1 MKKIPA
7 LLLSLVLL
15 ITSCGTTTIIG
26 TSSWHDIYVDKV
38 CLGKGTVKITRMG
51 IPKTIKVE
59 ERAGNKV
66 IASATGKRKFDF
78 VTFVLG
84 MYTYG
89 PGLLI
94 GWRYPKT
101 IVLHPDYT
109 MGWDEQDNPWV
120 NPSSAWNK

>member
-1 MKKIPA
+1 MRNHHHYRNKYLARYIR
-7 LLLSLVLL
+7 
-15 ITSCGTTTIIG
+15 GQ
-26 TSSWHDIYVDKV
+26 
-38 CLGKGTVKITRMG
+38 G
-51 IPKTIKVE
+51 IP
-59 ERAGNKV
+59 
-66 IASATGKRKFDF
+66 GKRKFDF

-120 NPSSAWNK
+120 NPSSAWDE